1 MKRLL
6 LIASI
11 ILLTGCST
19 IKKYW
24 PRAHDPVL
32 VEHWVTVS
40 IAISNVDCAASP
52 TGWAETVLP
61 AQRLWMLADFRGDP
75 QTENLHGLMEHTK
88 RMSKGGSKMFCEIGK
103 NTANQRLNAARS
115 AWEGR

>member
-1 MKRLL
+1 MKHLL
-6 LIASI
+6 VALSI

-32 VEHWVTVS
+32 VDQWVTVS
-40 IAISNVDCAASP
+40 IAVSDVDCTAER
-52 TGWAETVLP
+52 TGWTNVVLP
-61 AQRLWMLADFRGDP
+61 AQRLWMLADFREDP
-75 QTENLHGLMEHTK
+75 QTENLHGLLEHAK
-88 RMSKGGSKMFCEIGK
+88 KMSKGGSKMFCEIGK
-103 NTANQRLNAARS
+103 NTANQRLQAARS

>member
-1 MKRLL
+1 MV
-6 LIASI
+6 
-11 ILLTGCST
+11 LLTGCST

-32 VEHWVTVS
+32 VEHWVEVQ
-40 IAISNVDCAASP
+40 IAVDKVDCSLAD
-52 TGWAETVLP
+52 TGWKDAVLP
-61 AQRLWMLADFRGDP
+61 SQKLYMLANFREDP
-75 QTENLHGLMEHTK
+75 QSENLHGLWEHTK

-103 NTANQRLNAARS
+103 NTANQRLKVTHE

>member
-1 MKRLL
+1 MKSLL
-6 LIASI
+6 VVFSI

-40 IAISNVDCAASP
+40 IAVDDVDCAADQR
-52 TGWAETVLP
+52 GWDRVVLP
-61 AQRLWMLADFRGDP
+61 AQRLWMLADFREDP
-75 QTENLHGLMEHTK
+75 QSENLHGLLEHTK
-88 RMSKGGSKMFCEIGK
+88 KMSKGGSKMFCEIGK
-103 NTANQRLNAARS
+103 NTAKQRLQAARS
-115 AWEGR
+115 AWEGT

>member
-1 MKRLL
+1 MKHL
-6 LIASI
+6 LIAFSI

-40 IAISNVDCAASP
+40 IAVDDVNCANNP
-52 TGWAETVLP
+52 TGWTDVILP
-61 AQRLWMLADFRGDP
+61 SQKLWMLADFREDP
-75 QTENLHGLMEHTK
+75 QSENLHGLLEHAK
-88 RMSKGGSKMFCEIGK
+88 KMSKGGSKMFCEIGK
-103 NTANQRLNAARS
+103 NIAKQRLQAAKT